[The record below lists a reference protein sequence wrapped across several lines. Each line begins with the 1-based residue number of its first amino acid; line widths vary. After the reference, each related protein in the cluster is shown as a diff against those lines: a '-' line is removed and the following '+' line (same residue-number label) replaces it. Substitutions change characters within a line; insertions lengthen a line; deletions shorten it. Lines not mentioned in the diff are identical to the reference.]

1 MHGLARLLII
11 AGLAAACSWSVAAQD
26 ADLRQAALCKLIQDN
41 LARLACFDK
50 AMAVPQAAQPDPMT
64 GITQQ
69 REPAVWEIKE
79 SIFPIDDTPQVM
91 AVLVSPDARSG
102 LAMRCKER
110 VTDLMLLP
118 GSYLGNSESG
128 RKVIYQIND
137 AKPVETT
144 WAAATNGNSLFASPP
159 DRALALIKALPDNGT
174 LFVRVFD
181 FRGAVHDAAFNLGV
195 VSAARARVAAACR
208 WG

>member
-1 MHGLARLLII
+1 MHGFARILVFV
-11 AGLAAACSWSVAAQD
+11 GLATACAWAAAAQD
-26 ADLRQAALCKLIQDN
+26 ADVRQAALCKLIQDN

-50 AMAVPQAAQPDPMT
+50 AMAVPQAAQPDPLT
-64 GITQQ
+64 GITPQ

-91 AVLVSPDARSG
+91 AILASPDGNSG

-118 GSYLGNSESG
+118 DSSLGNSGSG
-128 RKVIYQIND
+128 RKVIYRINN

-144 WAAATNGNSLFASPP
+144 WAAATNGNSVFASPP

-181 FRGAVHDAAFNLGV
+181 FRGAVHDATFNLGV